1 MTVMTEPTLVLR
13 RGREKSVLR
22 RHPWVFAGAVADAQA
37 GAGAVAGGTVVV
49 RASDGR
55 FLGRAAYNPDAP
67 ITARMLTFDEDEV
80 VDESLV
86 LGRLEQAVLARQGLD
101 AVTDAQRLV
110 FAESDRLPG
119 LVIDRYGPVAVCQ
132 FLTAGA
138 ELWRTPVVSWLAGRP
153 GVEAVLER
161 SDTSAR
167 RREGLPDRSGVLA
180 GEWDPA
186 RRVEVFERS
195 SAFSAGDGGG
205 RLSFAIDV
213 AQGHKTGFYLDQR
226 DSRQLVAGL
235 APGRRVLDVF
245 AYTGGFSV
253 AAGRAGAASVTTV
266 DSSRPALAVAAV
278 NLEANGLSTA
288 GLVQADAFQDLRRR
302 RDAGERFDLVVLDP
316 PKLAHSEAQVARAS
330 RAYKDINWL
339 ACRLLEPGGMLV
351 TFSCSAAIAP
361 ELFQKIVFG
370 AALDAGVDLQ
380 VVGRLSQPADHPVL
394 LTVPET
400 AYLKG
405 LVCRRL

>member
-1 MTVMTEPTLVLR
+1 MSVMTEPTLVLR

-37 GAGAVAGGTVVV
+37 GAGAIVGGTVVV

-80 VDESLV
+80 VHESLV
-86 LGRLEQAVLARQGLD
+86 LGRLERAVLARHGLD

-119 LVIDRYGPVAVCQ
+119 LVVDRYGPVVVCQ

-138 ELWRTPVVSWLAGRP
+138 EQWRTPVVSWLAGRP
-153 GVEAVLER
+153 GVEAVVER

-167 RREGLPDRSGVLA
+167 RREGLADRSGVLA
-180 GEWDPA
+180 GEWDAA

-195 SAFSAGDGGG
+195 LAAEGRGDG
-205 RLSFAIDV
+205 RWSFVIDV

-226 DSRQLVAGL
+226 DSRQLVSCL

-266 DSSRPALAVAAV
+266 DSSRPALAVAAE
-278 NLEANGLSTA
+278 NLRANGLSDA

-302 RDAGERFDLVVLDP
+302 RDAGERFDLIVLDP

-370 AALDAGVDLQ
+370 AALDAGADLQ